1 MVQFILKRLV
11 TIFATLVVLATLT
24 FFLMRVVPGGPFDS
38 DKALP
43 PEIKANI
50 EAKFKL
56 DQPLWRQYADY
67 MVGLAKLDF
76 GPSYKYIGRGVG
88 EIIGESLPT
97 SMEVGLYSVLL
108 ALLVGLPLGILS
120 AYKQNTW
127 IDFSSMFFAVAGVSA
142 PSYFVGA
149 ILIYVFCLQLE
160 WFPPAL
166 WEDWRSAILPTITL
180 GMRPAALIARLTRA
194 SLLESLR
201 SDYVRTARA
210 KGVAEFTVVMK
221 HALRNSLIPVV
232 TLIGPLTAYIVTGTF
247 VIEYIFA
254 IPGMGKHFINA
265 VTNRDYPLIMGVTMV
280 YGFMLVV
287 CNLLVDLTYAII
299 DPRIRIQ

>member
-1 MVQFILKRLV
+1 MFSFLAKRFI

-24 FFLMRVVPGGPFDS
+24 FFLMRIVPGGPFDS

-43 PEIKANI
+43 PEIKANV
-50 EAKFKL
+50 EAKFHL
-56 DQPLWRQYADY
+56 NEPLWKQYGNY
-67 MVGLAKLDF
+67 MWGLCQLDF
-76 GPSYKYIGRGVG
+76 GPSYKYIGRDVN
-88 EIIGESLPT
+88 EIIAESLPT
-97 SMEVGLYSVLL
+97 SVEVGAYSILL
-108 ALLVGLPLGILS
+108 ALIIGLPLGILS

-127 IDFSSMFFAVAGVSA
+127 VDFSSMFFAVAGVSA
-142 PSYFVGA
+142 PSYFVAA
-149 ILIYVFCLQLE
+149 ILIYVFCLKLD

-166 WEDWRSAILPTITL
+166 WEDWKSALLPTITL

-210 KGVAEFTVVMK
+210 KGVSEWNVVMK
-221 HALRNSLIPVV
+221 HALRNSLIPVI
-232 TLIGPLTAYIVTGTF
+232 TLLGPLTAFIVTGTF

-265 VTNRDYPLIMGVTMV
+265 VTNRDYPLIMGVTIV
-280 YGFMLVV
+280 FGFVLVV
-287 CNLLVDLTYAII
+287 SNLIVDICYAMI
-299 DPRIRIQ
+299 DPRIRIS